1 MQPLSDEES
10 GDEGEEEDDEVIA
23 SDIIP
28 SMFGCTQVTCHWVTM
43 VILNLTNQMMDY
55 LSSVIGQLQIIMY
68 MSVT

>member
-1 MQPLSDEES
+1 MRYI
-10 GDEGEEEDDEVIA
+10 IA

-28 SMFGCTQVTCHWVTM
+28 SVFGYGQVTCQWVTM
-43 VILNLTNQMMDY
+43 VILHLTNQMMDY